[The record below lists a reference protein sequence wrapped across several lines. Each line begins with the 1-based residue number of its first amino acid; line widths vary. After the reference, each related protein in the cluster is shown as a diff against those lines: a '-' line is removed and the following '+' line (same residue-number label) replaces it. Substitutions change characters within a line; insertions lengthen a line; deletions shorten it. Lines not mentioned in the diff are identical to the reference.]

1 MAAFEEAKD
10 KYEKLGIDVDK
21 ALEQL
26 GKVSRTEF
34 CHRNGAPADGEWF
47 PVVKE
52 HERSTLLCRK

>member
-34 CHRNGAPADGEWF
+34 CHRNGAPADGE
-47 PVVKE
+47 
-52 HERSTLLCRK
+52 